1 MRQLVVDLGTSRTVA
16 VLAQDGSA
24 PRILEIDGGSAMPTG
39 VYAEEDGRL
48 LAGWEAQRRAHHDPG
63 RYEPHPTLR
72 IRETNLLLGE
82 RVVPVVDAV
91 ATVLRRVAEDGHR
104 VLGGPPDELLL
115 TVPDYWAPVEHQALR
130 QAVAMTPWADTKLR
144 LIPGALAAGAH
155 CAVQSGVPLGRPF
168 AVYDLGAGGVSC
180 GVVSAEAGGMMS
192 LAAGGLPGVGGVE
205 ADLLVLR
212 HVGARVSGR
221 DPAAW
226 NALLHPSEV
235 SSRRR
240 AFSVL
245 EHVRAAREQLST
257 VGVVTLELPPPFGEV
272 QLTRDELSTLLRPQL
287 ERSVATLAD
296 TVQRAN
302 LPPGAFAGVFLL
314 GGLAHTPL
322 AAELV
327 GARFGVIGAGYD
339 AAVALG
345 APLAERHGSVA
356 TPSPPPAWGPPAE
369 PVPGPTAAMLPGG
382 GWQQPAGGWQQQ
394 HSYGKQSKK
403 KSGTAIAVAGAAAV
417 VVLLLVAGLVVAL
430 ISSSSSDSPDAA
442 AVTRAT
448 SSAPPTTKT
457 SAVASP
463 PVISGWQTV
472 ASPDRGAAYDVP
484 AGWKVSSQDTIG
496 GFETKTG
503 DRVVGKGYASFA
515 SDFCTRYSSKAASA
529 LTGSKEAD
537 PAAGAR
543 DVATR
548 WAKVA
553 FTDDNTGVTPPLQ
566 TGAPQVVTTL
576 AGKAGSLVEV
586 TASLTKEKDCAAPA
600 ASVYAFAMPSADK
613 GTFVLVVYAAHGV
626 PDELSAAVVR
636 QIVSSVRA
644 L

>member
-1 MRQLVVDLGTSRTVA
+1 VRQLAVDLGTSRTVA
-16 VLAQDGSA
+16 VLVQDGSA

-48 LAGWEAQRRAHHDPG
+48 LVGREAQRRAHHDPG

-91 ATVLRRVAEDGHR
+91 AAVLRRVAEDGHR
-104 VLGGPPDELLL
+104 ALGGPLDELLL

-130 QAVAMTPWADTKLR
+130 QAVAMTPWADTKVR

-180 GVVSAEAGGMMS
+180 GVVSAEAGGMVS
-192 LAAGGLPGVGGVE
+192 LAAGGLPAVGGVE

-221 DPAAW
+221 DPGAW

-240 AFSVL
+240 ALSVL

-257 VGVVTLELPPPFGEV
+257 VGVATLELPPPFGEV

-287 ERSVATLAD
+287 ERSVAALAD

-327 GARFGVIGAGYD
+327 GVRFGVLGTGYD

-345 APLAERHGSVA
+345 APLAERHGSFVA
-356 TPSPPPAWGPPAE
+356 PSPPPAWGPSAE
-369 PVPGPTAAMLPGG
+369 PVPGPTAAILPGE
-382 GWQQPAGGWQQQ
+382 GWQQQ

-403 KSGTAIAVAGAAAV
+403 KSGAAMAVAGAAV
-417 VVLLLVAGLVVAL
+417 VVLLLVAGLVVVL
-430 ISSSSSDSPDAA
+430 ISSSSSDSSPAA
-442 AVTRAT
+442 AVTRAPSSAAPS
-448 SSAPPTTKT
+448 SSAPPSTTT
-457 SAVASP
+457 SAVASL
-463 PVISGWQTV
+463 PVVSGWQTV
-472 ASPDRGAAYDVP
+472 SSPDRGAAYDVP
-484 AGWKVSSQDTIG
+484 AGWKVSSQGTIG

-503 DRVVGKGYASFA
+503 DRAVGKGYASFA
-515 SDFCTRYSSKAASA
+515 SDFCTQYSSKAASA

-576 AGKAGSLVEV
+576 TGKAGSLVEV
-586 TASLTKEKDCAAPA
+586 TAPLTKDKDCAAPA
-600 ASVYAFAMPSADK
+600 GSVYAFAMPSTGK
-613 GTFVLVVYAAHGV
+613 GTFVLVVYAARGV

-636 QIVSSVRA
+636 QIASSVRA

>member
-1 MRQLVVDLGTSRTVA
+1 MRQLAVDLGTSRTVA
-16 VLAQDGSA
+16 VLVQDGSA
-24 PRILEIDGGSAMPTG
+24 SHILEIDGGSAMPTG

-48 LAGWEAQRRAHHDPG
+48 LAGREAQRRAHHDPG

-91 ATVLRRVAEDGHR
+91 AAVLRRVAEDGHR
-104 VLGGPPDELLL
+104 ALGGPLDELLL

-130 QAVAMTPWADTKLR
+130 QAVAMTPWADTKVR

-180 GVVSAEAGGMMS
+180 GVVSAEAGGMVS
-192 LAAGGLPGVGGVE
+192 LAAGGLPTVGGVE

-212 HVGARVSGR
+212 HVGTRVSGR
-221 DPAAW
+221 DPGAW

-240 AFSVL
+240 ALSVL

-257 VGVVTLELPPPFGEV
+257 VGVVTLELPRPFGEV

-287 ERSVATLAD
+287 ERSVAALAD

-327 GARFGVIGAGYD
+327 GVRFGVLGTAYD

-345 APLAERHGSVA
+345 APLAERHGSVVA
-356 TPSPPPAWGPPAE
+356 PSPPPAWA
-369 PVPGPTAAMLPGG
+369 PVPGPTAAMLPGD
-382 GWQQPAGGWQQQ
+382 GWQQQ
-394 HSYGKQSKK
+394 HSYGKQPKK
-403 KSGTAIAVAGAAAV
+403 KSGAAMPVAFATAAV
-417 VVLLLVAGLVVAL
+417 LFLLVAGRVVAR
-430 ISSSSSDSPDAA
+430 IVSIASDSPRAA
-442 AVTRAT
+442 AVTRAPSSAAPS
-448 SSAPPTTKT
+448 SSAPPTTTT
-457 SAVASP
+457 SAVASL
-463 PVISGWQTV
+463 PVVSGWQTV

-484 AGWKVSSQDTIG
+484 AGWKAFSQGTIG

-515 SDFCTRYSSKAASA
+515 SDFCTQYSSKGASA

-576 AGKAGSLVEV
+576 TGKAGSLVEV
-586 TASLTKEKDCAAPA
+586 TAPLTKEKDCAAPA
-600 ASVYAFAMPSADK
+600 GSVYAFAMPSTDK
-613 GTFVLVVYAAHGV
+613 GTFVLVVYAARGV

-636 QIVSSVRA
+636 QIASSVRA
-644 L
+644 